1 MKGKLPAKKTL
12 KKQEVT
18 VVEMKEVK
26 ESEHDVSMKEVESE
40 QVVDIFGSRPVS
52 FIFKYEIRSS
62 QIKFIYNT

>member
-52 FIFKYEIRSS
+52 FDFKYEIRC
-62 QIKFIYNT
+62 